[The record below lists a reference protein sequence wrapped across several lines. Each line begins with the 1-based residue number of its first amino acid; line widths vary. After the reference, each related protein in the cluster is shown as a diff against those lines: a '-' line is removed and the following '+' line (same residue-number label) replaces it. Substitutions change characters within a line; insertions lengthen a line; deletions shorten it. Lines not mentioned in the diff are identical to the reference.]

1 MVPGEDDAGLGL
13 VVAGESAAVLRARRA
28 QRFVCLGSLRRAAHA
43 LDEDAAKIVGGAV
56 AQKLRQLNPAAGS
69 EVQYDDGTTLIR
81 AQLTDAAPE
90 MCQACVAPTFTVAQ
104 CQHKARRLDLGS
116 AVEPQGRPNAAIQAW
131 FYKDDETAAAAARWC
146 SRVAAAKVPE
156 AIRPAFRASSGV
168 GVPKPD
174 GTPRPLGIGDTAA
187 RFVAT
192 LVLDRVKGAASRAL
206 LPYQFGMCVNGGAGY
221 TYKIIQRKMAHDGA
235 AVSLEDEACAFNYMD
250 QEVMYDL
257 RANWI

>member
-1 MVPGEDDAGLGL
+1 MVFDAVVAAPFPEGISANVVLRDRLRGFYDGDFERTFKALHWRVAPGEDDAGLGL

-81 AQLTDAAPE
+81 AQLTGAAPE

-156 AIRPAFRASSGV
+156 AIRPAFRRAAAWASPNPMARHG
-168 GVPKPD
+168 PWALAIR
-174 GTPRPLGIGDTAA
+174 PRGLWRRSCST
-187 RFVAT
+187 
-192 LVLDRVKGAASRAL
+192 ASRARRRGRCC
-206 LPYQFGMCVNGGAGY
+206 P
-221 TYKIIQRKMAHDGA
+221 T
-235 AVSLEDEACAFNYMD
+235 SSACA
-250 QEVMYDL
+250 
-257 RANWI
+257 